1 MDIKFDLNAI
11 VQSVIDNAT
20 NELLFNALPDTDIKT
35 KNMLKRFFQEMNS
48 RGVSSQ
54 TIFEC
59 LLEANKE
66 NPE

>member
-20 NELLFNALPDTDIKT
+20 NELLFNAMPDTDMKT

-59 LLEANKE
+59 LTEASKE